1 MLNIHPTPKVSTV
14 TIPVNAP
21 TSSAAVRAIRETLA
35 KAGRTVETVK
45 VISIEDARPFSEV
58 AIDFPG
64 STECF
69 VIRVEYSRTT
79 PKESI

>member
-1 MLNIHPTPKVSTV
+1 MLDSRIHPSPKVNSV

-35 KAGRTVETVK
+35 KAGRTLTTVK
-45 VISIEDARPFSEV
+45 VVAVEAARPFADV

-69 VIRVEYSRTT
+69 VLRAEYV
-79 PKESI
+79 KENA